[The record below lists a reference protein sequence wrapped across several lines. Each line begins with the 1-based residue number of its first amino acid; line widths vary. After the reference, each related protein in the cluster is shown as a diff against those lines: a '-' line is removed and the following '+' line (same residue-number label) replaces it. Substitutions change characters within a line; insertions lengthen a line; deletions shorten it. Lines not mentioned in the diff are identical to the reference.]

1 MINKLRQ
8 CFRIIFPKKY
18 TLEQEFYNNLFHNPL
33 ISTFTRIDD
42 YFELK
47 LINDLKIFIR
57 DYRHSDFLVFDQIL
71 VKEEYK
77 IIRSIFRHHGLKEN
91 LNIIDAGANIG
102 FTTLYLSKYLKY
114 SNFICI
120 EPFKSNIK
128 FLEMNLNSLQNNH
141 FKVYKNALAN
151 NTNLKFSFDDNFR
164 DGLDWAL
171 TTQENEN
178 GDIQGITII
187 DIFEQNNFSEVDFLK
202 IDIEGAERFIFNKK
216 QDVSF
221 LSKVKII
228 AIEIHDE
235 FNMRSEINELLKING
250 FVIFK
255 EGEITI
261 GINKILL

>member
-8 CFRIIFPKKY
+8 CFRIIFPKKF
-18 TLEQEFYNNLFHNPL
+18 TSEEEFYNKLFHNPL
-33 ISTFTRIDD
+33 ISTFKKIDD

-47 LINDLKIFIR
+47 LKNEFKIFIR
-57 DYRHSDFLVFDQIL
+57 DHRHSDYLVFDQIL

-77 IIRSIFRHHGLKEN
+77 IISSIFKHHGLKEN

-102 FTTLYLSKYLKY
+102 FTTLYLSEYVKK

-120 EPFKSNIK
+120 EPFNSNVK
-128 FLEMNLNSLQNNH
+128 FLEMNMQSLRNNN
-141 FKVYKNALAN
+141 FKVFKNALAN
-151 NTNLKFSFDDNFR
+151 NSSLKFSYNNFR

-178 GDIQGITII
+178 GEIQGITIF
-187 DIFEQNNFSEVDFLK
+187 DLLKQNNFTEIDFLK
-202 IDIEGAERFIFNKK
+202 IDIEGAERFIFNNQ
-216 QDVSF
+216 QDISF
-221 LSKVKII
+221 LTKVKII

-235 FNMRSEINELLKING
+235 FNIRSEINELLILKG
-250 FVIFK
+250 FVIFQ

-261 GINKILL
+261 GINKLLL